1 MREADTKVSEP
12 MKPDKRQT
20 GTSAAP
26 MLKCSVGIFAHNEAA
41 NIAALLRALSA
52 QVLRQAQIS
61 EIIVVSSASTDGT
74 DDIVREYI
82 KQDPRVRLI
91 TQERREGK
99 SAAINLFLASATEQL
114 LVVISGDVIP
124 APHTIELLI
133 SALRDPSIGATGGRP
148 VPVNDENGFMGY
160 AVHLLWRLHHRMAM
174 LSPKLGEMIA
184 FRKVMDAIPADSA
197 VDEASIEALVRDA
210 GLKLRYIPEAI
221 ISNKGPLNLKDFIK
235 QRRRIQ
241 NGHLWLMEKQG
252 YEVVSQDKGTLL
264 WILLDEALEY
274 PFRVP
279 KMLAVMALEIWCR
292 LLGSWDYRVKGRN
305 PFAWEIA
312 RSTKDLGGVDAP
324 LPGNDD
330 EDKT

>member
-1 MREADTKVSEP
+1 MN
-12 MKPDKRQT
+12 
-20 GTSAAP
+20 
-26 MLKCSVGIFAHNEAA
+26 CSVGVFAHNEAA
-41 NIAALLRALSA
+41 NIAALLQSLSA
-52 QVLRQAQIS
+52 QRLANAAIT

-74 DDIVREYI
+74 DEIVRAYSI
-82 KQDPRVRLI
+82 QDPRVRLI

-99 SAAINLFLASATEQL
+99 SAAINLFLASAKEQL

-124 APHTIELLI
+124 APKTIELLI
-133 SALRDPSIGATGGRP
+133 SAFRDPSIGATGGRP
-148 VPVNDENGFMGY
+148 MPVNDEQGFMGY

-184 FRKVMDAIPADSA
+184 FRKVMDSIPSDSA

-210 GLKLRYIPEAI
+210 GLKLRYIPEALI
-221 ISNKGPLNLKDFIK
+221 RNKGPQNLKDFIK

-264 WILLDEALEY
+264 WILLDEAREY
-274 PFRVP
+274 PQNIP

-292 LLGSWDYRVKGRN
+292 ALGTWDYRVKGRN

-312 RSTKDLGGVDAP
+312 RSTKDLGDP
-324 LPGNDD
+324 S
-330 EDKT
+330 